1 MVLSGLLVLYTVHL
15 GLRAGTHGTA
25 GRIIDDWVYNVAI
38 VATGVVCAARLRHR
52 DQERWGWI
60 LIGSAIAVWALGNTY
75 WSFALTDQSSVPSLA
90 DGLWLAFY
98 VLAYAGMGLL
108 FRARLPR
115 VSVNVWTDGVVAG
128 LTVSAVAAALVFDG
142 VLHAT
147 HGDAVSVAVNLAYPI
162 GDIVLLALVAAAV
175 GLSGWRV
182 SRSWALAAAGC
193 AVFAVTDSIY
203 LYQVNAGTYDQFGL
217 MNVGWPLGCLLLAY
231 AAWQP
236 AKAAESREEDWSGIG
251 VSVGCAGIAVGVLV
265 YDHFHRVSAV
275 TLALASA
282 ALLAVLVR
290 LALTFRDHLRL
301 IETSRADAL
310 TDQITG
316 LGNRR
321 ALLEHLAECLGRCDQ
336 RRKLVLV
343 LLDLNGFKEYNDSF
357 GHLAGDAL
365 LARLGRRL
373 QAALPAGGLAFRM
386 GGDEFCAVV
395 MTDAVAAPRLGAQ
408 AGIALSDRGEG
419 FDVDSAWG
427 LVVAPDEASTPTD
440 ILKLADRRMYSSKAE
455 GSSLGRQTAR
465 LLMRALEEREPARRQ
480 EVSQGRERR
489 RVGRAAHGADRPAAR
504 AAPPGGRAPRR
515 RQDGDPGRDP
525 AEDRAARRRRV
536 GLCPPPHAHRR
547 VVPVG
552 GASAGDRREPR
563 PLDARALGRRW
574 LPGRPRRRADPTR
587 SAHRRRLRGVRG
599 HAGRPPLPRRSDPRG
614 GARRAARGRRH
625 AVRPGRGG
633 RDDCGASGAAPRRRA
648 GRRRVDGPVR
658 IGRVTEQAVREER
671 KVVSAL
677 FADIVG
683 STALG
688 DRLDPEE
695 VKLVVGD
702 AISRIVREIEEL
714 GGHVKDLAG
723 DGVLAFFGAP
733 VSFEDDAERAVRA
746 GLRIAEEMRRYATE
760 VEQAWGVEGFG
771 VRVGVGTGPV
781 VLGEI
786 GAGSRIEYAAFGD
799 TVNVAARLQSAAEPD
814 ASSSTTRPRR
824 QSRACSRPASRSRS
838 S

>member
-1 MVLSGLLVLYTVHL
+1 M
-15 GLRAGTHGTA
+15 
-25 GRIIDDWVYNVAI
+25 
-38 VATGVVCAARLRHR
+38 
-52 DQERWGWI
+52 
-60 LIGSAIAVWALGNTY
+60 
-75 WSFALTDQSSVPSLA
+75 
-90 DGLWLAFY
+90 WLAFY

-128 LTVSAVAAALVFDG
+128 LTVSAVAAALVFDA

-147 HGDAVSVAVNLAYPI
+147 HGDAVSVAVNLAYPM

-480 EVSQGRERR
+480 EVSQVANAAVSVGQHMGLTGRRLELLRQVAELHDVGKMAIPDAILLKTGPLDDDDWVFVRRHTLTGEWFLSAAPALATVANLVRSTHERWDGAGYPDGLAGER
-489 RVGRAAHGADRPAAR
+489 IPLEARIVAVCEAYAAMRADRPYR
-504 AAPPGGRAPRR
+504 AALTHEEALAELRAGGGT
-515 RQDGDPGRDP
+515 QFDP
-525 AEDRAARRRRV
+525 A
-536 GLCPPPHAHRR
+536 
-547 VVPVG
+547 VVDATTAVLQAPLRLV
-552 GASAGDRREPR
+552 EP
-563 PLDARALGRRW
+563 
-574 LPGRPRRRADPTR
+574 
-587 SAHRRRLRGVRG
+587 
-599 HAGRPPLPRRSDPRG
+599 
-614 GARRAARGRRH
+614 
-625 AVRPGRGG
+625 
-633 RDDCGASGAAPRRRA
+633 
-648 GRRRVDGPVR
+648 
-658 IGRVTEQAVREER
+658 
-671 KVVSAL
+671 
-677 FADIVG
+677 
-683 STALG
+683 
-688 DRLDPEE
+688 
-695 VKLVVGD
+695 
-702 AISRIVREIEEL
+702 
-714 GGHVKDLAG
+714 
-723 DGVLAFFGAP
+723 
-733 VSFEDDAERAVRA
+733 
-746 GLRIAEEMRRYATE
+746 
-760 VEQAWGVEGFG
+760 
-771 VRVGVGTGPV
+771 
-781 VLGEI
+781 
-786 GAGSRIEYAAFGD
+786 
-799 TVNVAARLQSAAEPD
+799 VAAA
-814 ASSSTTRPRR
+814 
-824 QSRACSRPASRSRS
+824 
-838 S
+838 